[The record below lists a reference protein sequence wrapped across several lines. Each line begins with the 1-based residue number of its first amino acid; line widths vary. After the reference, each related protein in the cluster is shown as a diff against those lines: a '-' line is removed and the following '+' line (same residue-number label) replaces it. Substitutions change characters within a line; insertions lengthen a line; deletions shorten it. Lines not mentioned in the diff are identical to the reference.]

1 MFYWIYDLPAWAA
14 MLLVGAAF
22 VGVFCLGAIFLTP
35 IAKRRFHGD
44 SDLNSMLSNYLQY
57 FGIIYGLLLGLLA
70 IGTYENFTDTEKAVA
85 NEAAA
90 LLALYR
96 NTASYPEPYR
106 SDFRLLIRDYAR
118 TTIDEAWPKQRSGI
132 NPLPGAHNPVVGIY
146 HRIAEFEPETRGQQ
160 SVHEATLRQ
169 FDTFLQT
176 RLERLYTVVSSMP
189 SAMWYTVVLG
199 AILNFVFLWLFNLS
213 RGNHLLLGG
222 MVSFFTGTLIC
233 LIALLDNPY
242 RGDDEVSVSPRAFEL
257 AYQQMLQD

>member
-1 MFYWIYDLPAWAA
+1 MRP
-14 MLLVGAAF
+14 G
-22 VGVFCLGAIFLTP
+22 
-35 IAKRRFHGD
+35 R
-44 SDLNSMLSNYLQY
+44 SS
-57 FGIIYGLLLGLLA
+57 
-70 IGTYENFTDTEKAVA
+70 
-85 NEAAA
+85 AAA
-90 LLALYR
+90 
-96 NTASYPEPYR
+96 SIR
-106 SDFRLLIRDYAR
+106 SPAR
-118 TTIDEAWPKQRSGI
+118 TILWSGSIIASRRS
-132 NPLPGAHNPVVGIY
+132 
-146 HRIAEFEPETRGQQ
+146 EPETRGQQ

-222 MVSFFTGTLIC
+222 MVSFFTGTLIR
-233 LIALLDNPY
+233 LIALLDNAY

>member
-1 MFYWIYDLPAWAA
+1 
-14 MLLVGAAF
+14 VGIF
-22 VGVFCLGAIFLTP
+22 WLGAVFLSP
-35 IAKRRFHGD
+35 IVKRRVHGE
-44 SDLNSMLSNYLQY
+44 SDLNPMLGIYLQY

-70 IGTYENFTDTEKAVA
+70 IGTYENFTSAEKAVA

-96 NTASYPEPYR
+96 NSASYPEPYR
-106 SDFRLLIRDYAR
+106 TDFKTLIRDYAR
-118 TTIDEAWPKQRSGI
+118 TTIDEAWPKQRSGTI
-132 NPLPGAHNPVVGIY
+132 PLPGANNPVVGIY

-176 RLERLYTVVSSMP
+176 RLERLYSVVSDMP
-189 SAMWYTVVLG
+189 SAMWYVVALG
-199 AILNFVFLWLFNLS
+199 AVFNFIFLWLFDLE

-222 MVSFFTGTLIC
+222 MISFFTGTMIC

-242 RGDDEVSVSPRAFEL
+242 RGDGEVSVSPRAFEL

>member
-1 MFYWIYDLPAWAA
+1 
-14 MLLVGAAF
+14 
-22 VGVFCLGAIFLTP
+22 
-35 IAKRRFHGD
+35 
-44 SDLNSMLSNYLQY
+44 MLSNYLGY

>member
-1 MFYWIYDLPAWAA
+1 

-96 NTASYPEPYR
+96 
-106 SDFRLLIRDYAR
+106 
-118 TTIDEAWPKQRSGI
+118 
-132 NPLPGAHNPVVGIY
+132 
-146 HRIAEFEPETRGQQ
+146 
-160 SVHEATLRQ
+160 
-169 FDTFLQT
+169 
-176 RLERLYTVVSSMP
+176 
-189 SAMWYTVVLG
+189 
-199 AILNFVFLWLFNLS
+199 
-213 RGNHLLLGG
+213 
-222 MVSFFTGTLIC
+222 TGTLIC

>member
-1 MFYWIYDLPAWAA
+1 

-22 VGVFCLGAIFLTP
+22 VGIFWLGAIFLTP
-35 IAKRRFHGD
+35 IAKRRVHGK
-44 SDLNSMLSNYLQY
+44 SDLNSVLSNYLSY

-70 IGTYENFTDTEKAVA
+70 IGTYENFTGTEKAVA
-85 NEAAA
+85 SEAAA
-90 LLALYR
+90 LVALYR

-106 SDFRLLIRDYAR
+106 SDFRTLIRDYAR
-118 TTIDEAWPKQRSGI
+118 TTVDDAWPKQRSGI
-132 NPLPGAHNPVVGIY
+132 IPLPGPNSPVLGIY
-146 HRIAEFEPETRGQQ
+146 HRIAQFEPETRAQQ

-176 RLERLYTVVSSMP
+176 RLERLYTIASSMP
-189 SAMWYTVVLG
+189 SAMWYTVALG
-199 AILNFVFLWLFNLS
+199 AALNFVFLWLFDLS
-213 RGNHLLLGG
+213 RGNHLLLGSL
-222 MVSFFTGTLIC
+222 VTFFTGALIC